1 MAKAISKPVSKV
13 ESKASPKKVAVKKTP
28 AKKEKVSTDVES
40 ISKVVLKKLIAL
52 ELDQQLQADLEWC
65 LGSYS
70 HDQNPVG
77 LIEALKHAS
86 KVFATELARKT
97 KGVTA
102 EFVAE
107 IEEAAK
113 G

>member
-1 MAKAISKPVSKV
+1 MAKAISKPATKV
-13 ESKASPKKVAVKKTP
+13 ESKASPKKVAVKKTA
-28 AKKEKVSTDVES
+28 AKKVKVSTDIEAV
-40 ISKVVLKKLIAL
+40 SKVVLKKLIAL
-52 ELDQQLQADLEWC
+52 ELDPQLQADLEWC

-70 HDQNPVG
+70 HDQNPIG

-86 KVFATELARKT
+86 RVFATELARKT

-102 EFVAE
+102 EFLAE
-107 IEEAAK
+107 IEEAGK